1 MVRRQRY
8 RSALLTAGTVLVVA
22 LLATAAACSTGNGG
36 GGGTASSSPASAIV
50 VGADASLSGPLAGF
64 GAYEKWA
71 FDAVI
76 ADINAQGGVTVDG
89 LQHKVTGVLLDDK
102 SDPNVAAGNIDT
114 LVTKNGAVAL
124 LGPVT
129 PAVSNAAS
137 LAAEQQGVP
146 YVETGSQLEPFRA
159 VKPQW
164 KWAFDFFFAA
174 PDLAAGAFQWPKDLG
189 IDRQTNMKYV
199 VSVDNSP
206 DGPLFIKQIE
216 AAGKAGGWTLAMS
229 ETHPSNSTQFGG
241 LIDKL
246 KASGA
251 DYIIVLGDTQ
261 EHVALRKQ
269 MDAAGYKPKILY
281 LVRGAQQQ
289 QFADALGAL
298 ANGASATATVIV
310 VPAIAG
316 LITNSATV
324 ALTNSGGT
332 LVMDTNLANNSTTV
346 ITTVN
351 APAVTNLSV
360 QVLGPIVFNRQTG
373 LFEQPIRFNNLS
385 GTPITGVRISLG
397 GLPSDL
403 VLYNASGASNGVPF
417 VEYDQIVS
425 AGGSVGFV
433 LEYYRSSRLAFV
445 CSDAV
450 RTGQFS

>member
-102 SDPNVAAGNIDT
+102 SDPNAAAGNIDT

-298 ANGASATATVIV
+298 ANGVVVESYWLPEMPYPGAAALGARFRKESGQSVSQILGLEYTATQIILESIAKADSTDPQKIADAIGSTDSIYVGGPVKFAADHTSVTPLFFTQWQNGKSVIIW
-310 VPAIAG
+310 PKA
-316 LITNSATV
+316 V
-324 ALTNSGGT
+324 ADG
-332 LVMDTNLANNSTTV
+332 
-346 ITTVN
+346 
-351 APAVTNLSV
+351 
-360 QVLGPIVFNRQTG
+360 
-373 LFEQPIRFNNLS
+373 
-385 GTPITGVRISLG
+385 
-397 GLPSDL
+397 
-403 VLYNASGASNGVPF
+403 
-417 VEYDQIVS
+417 QIVIP
-425 AGGSVGFV
+425 
-433 LEYYRSSRLAFV
+433 LP
-445 CSDAV
+445 
-450 RTGQFS
+450 

>member
-261 EHVALRKQ
+261 EHIGLRKQ
-269 MDAAGYKPKILY
+269 MNSAGYQPKILY
-281 LVRGAQQQ
+281 LVRGAQPQ
-289 QFADALGAL
+289 QFADALGSL
-298 ANGASATATVIV
+298 ANGVVVESYWLPEMPYPGAAALGARFRKESGQSVSQILGLEYTATQIILESIAKADSTDPQKIADAIGSTDSIYVGGPVKFAADHTSVTPLFFTQWQNGKSVIIW
-310 VPAIAG
+310 PKA
-316 LITNSATV
+316 V
-324 ALTNSGGT
+324 ADG
-332 LVMDTNLANNSTTV
+332 
-346 ITTVN
+346 
-351 APAVTNLSV
+351 
-360 QVLGPIVFNRQTG
+360 
-373 LFEQPIRFNNLS
+373 
-385 GTPITGVRISLG
+385 
-397 GLPSDL
+397 
-403 VLYNASGASNGVPF
+403 
-417 VEYDQIVS
+417 QIVIP
-425 AGGSVGFV
+425 
-433 LEYYRSSRLAFV
+433 LP
-445 CSDAV
+445 
-450 RTGQFS
+450 

>member
-229 ETHPSNSTQFGG
+229 ETHPSNSTQFGS

-298 ANGASATATVIV
+298 ANGVVVESYWLPEMPYPGAAALGARFRKESGQSVSQILGLEYTATQIILESIAKADSTDPQKIADAIGSTDSIYVGGPVKFAADHTSVTPLFFTQWQNGKSVIIW
-310 VPAIAG
+310 PKA
-316 LITNSATV
+316 V
-324 ALTNSGGT
+324 ADG
-332 LVMDTNLANNSTTV
+332 
-346 ITTVN
+346 
-351 APAVTNLSV
+351 
-360 QVLGPIVFNRQTG
+360 
-373 LFEQPIRFNNLS
+373 
-385 GTPITGVRISLG
+385 
-397 GLPSDL
+397 
-403 VLYNASGASNGVPF
+403 
-417 VEYDQIVS
+417 QIVIP
-425 AGGSVGFV
+425 
-433 LEYYRSSRLAFV
+433 LP
-445 CSDAV
+445 
-450 RTGQFS
+450 